1 MKRGNKMTATMLD
14 MEFIIADQLTPA
26 QLMEGDYIS
35 VNGEIVY
42 VESVTD
48 DATGDTYYV
57 TVTNDFSEDEVIE
70 YNYQDKVTLYALIDL
85 EE

>member
-1 MKRGNKMTATMLD
+1 MTATMLD

>member
-1 MKRGNKMTATMLD
+1 MLD

>member
-1 MKRGNKMTATMLD
+1 MTATMLD
-14 MEFIIADQLTPA
+14 MEFIVADQLTPA

-35 VNGEIVY
+35 VNNEIVY

-70 YNYQDKVTLYALIDL
+70 YNYQDKITLYALTDL
-85 EE
+85 ED

>member
-1 MKRGNKMTATMLD
+1 MTATMLD

-35 VNGEIVY
+35 VNDEIVY

-70 YNYQDKVTLYALIDL
+70 YNYQDKITLYALTDL
-85 EE
+85 ED

>member
-1 MKRGNKMTATMLD
+1 MLD
-14 MEFIIADQLTPA
+14 MEFIVADQLTPA

-35 VNGEIVY
+35 VNNEIVY

-70 YNYQDKVTLYALIDL
+70 YNYQDKITLYALTDL
-85 EE
+85 ED